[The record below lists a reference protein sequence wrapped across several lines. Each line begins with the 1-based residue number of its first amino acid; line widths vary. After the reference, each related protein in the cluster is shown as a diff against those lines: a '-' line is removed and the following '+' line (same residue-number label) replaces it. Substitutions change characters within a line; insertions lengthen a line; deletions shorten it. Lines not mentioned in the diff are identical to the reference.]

1 MECGVRIIR
10 RHHLDT
16 EADLVQNRRAGKPV
30 FGHGPFHD
38 LEEIDSSRGEV
49 GRRDKRDVAGPGSP
63 VDLVRLAIKGYI
75 LGVLTAWSLVEIFV
89 PDHDLRATRSGNAVD
104 PDVVGNVINTDM
116 RTRFGK
122 AAG

>member
-63 VDLVRLAIKGYI
+63 VDLVRLPIKGYI
-75 LGVLTAWSLVEIFV
+75 LDVLTAWRLEEIFL
-89 PDHDLRATRSGNAVD
+89 PAPHPRATRSGNPVRPA
-104 PDVVGNVINTDM
+104 
-116 RTRFGK
+116 
-122 AAG
+122 